1 MARAMRRK
9 PDALEHDVTVIA
21 ESPETLD
28 GLLAYLGQSGLAA
41 KGLRSLDADAAI
53 EATRS
58 AVVLFPDAFERPA
71 VVALVRSI
79 RTKRTDLLLVL
90 VTGDAPRF
98 QELTL
103 PLGRSVQPQLF
114 PRPAFGW
121 TILDAIRQHT
131 STGSGGATR

>member
-1 MARAMRRK
+1 MRRK
-9 PDALEHDVTVIA
+9 PDARNHDVTVIA

-28 GLLAYLGQSGLAA
+28 GLLGYLGQSGLVAR
-41 KGLRSLDADAAI
+41 GLRSLDAVATI
-53 EATRS
+53 EASRA
-58 AVVLFPDAFERPA
+58 AVVLFPDAFERPS
-71 VVALVRSI
+71 VVALVRSL
-79 RTKRTDLLLVL
+79 RTRREDLLLVL

-121 TILDAIRQHT
+121 TILDAIRHHT
-131 STGSGGATR
+131 STGSGGAQR